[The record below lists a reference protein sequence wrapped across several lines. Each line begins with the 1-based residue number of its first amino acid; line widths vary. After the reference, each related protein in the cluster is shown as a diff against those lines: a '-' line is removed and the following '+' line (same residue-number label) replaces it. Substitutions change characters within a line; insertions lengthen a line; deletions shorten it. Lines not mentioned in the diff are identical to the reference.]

1 MRCNLLRLR
10 YRYSSLVTDSVTN
23 NLIIIKL
30 YCLEGHYS
38 QWMGIFDQDEFLFPS
53 PRRYKSMSE
62 SFRPTYLPL
71 LLQQLLGEMGQNVDT
86 IAFDTLEMSCGAQ
99 RNPRRI
105 PKLVQANLLPA
116 VTTHCTE
123 KGEEK
128 LTKETPCIIYHL
140 CVCFFAR
147 LAVSS
152 PSCENLCPSVIATL
166 FGELSRFKRKYALR
180 GSRKRRRVLSL

>member
-53 PRRYKSMSE
+53 PRRYKNMSE

-123 KGEEK
+123 KGEE
-128 LTKETPCIIYHL
+128 LNSRRRRRAL
-140 CVCFFAR
+140 SNVFFFFLQR

-152 PSCENLCPSVIATL
+152 PSCENLCPSVVATL
-166 FGELSRFKRKYALR
+166 FGKLSRFKRKYALR